1 MPGSREAKGGAIAP
15 VSPSAKKWRGAGR
28 APVPP
33 FHARVSN
40 GNTEKT
46 WSCQIRRET
55 SSG

>member
-46 WSCQIRRET
+46 YPCQIRRET